1 MFKIRMFQTEKI
13 IIFENLVIW
22 ILDLPALLSRF
33 YITSGAMDLD
43 PSGKSKIVSFG
54 PNHLT
59 G

>member
-1 MFKIRMFQTEKI
+1 
-13 IIFENLVIW
+13 LVIR
-22 ILDLPALLSRF
+22 ILELPALLSRF

-54 PNHLT
+54 RNHLT